1 MKRFILVVV
10 LLFLLVTV
18 IVQAAKEKV
27 GRDLRQPIAETE
39 LSPTPTIAVDPNQKI
54 TTSVY
59 VPYWALDDTENTT
72 LYDQYIYFGITP
84 NRQGI
89 AQEEGFSRVNKFNN
103 LVPGG
108 KERLL
113 ALRMVDSE
121 VNADILKDV
130 KVQERIITQTIA
142 YAKKND
148 FDGIVLDLEM
158 SAIPFD
164 SLITQ
169 INEFTKE
176 IATATKKQNLAF
188 TMTLYGDTF
197 YRVRP
202 FDVKSLSQSSDSFML
217 MAYDF
222 HKSRSNPGPNFPL
235 KGNEKYGYDM
245 TMLAEDISVYT
256 DPKNVTVI
264 FGMFGYDWKVDANG
278 KATASGEPLTY
289 EQIETKFLNGCKFTD
304 CQIKRDTL
312 SSETTITYTDDT
324 NQRHIVWFED
334 MQSVK
339 QKQDYLRTRGISN
352 FSFWAYSYF

>member
-1 MKRFILVVV
+1 MKRFILVVL
-10 LLFLLVTV
+10 LLFLLAIV
-18 IVQAAKEKV
+18 IVQAAKEKI
-27 GRDLRQPIAETE
+27 GRDLRQPIAETK
-39 LSPTPTIAVDPNQKI
+39 LSPTPTIAIDPNQNI
-54 TTSVY
+54 VTSVY
-59 VPYWALDDTENTT
+59 VPYWALDDAENTT

-89 AQEEGFSRVNKFNN
+89 AQEEGFSRVNKFNE

-108 KERLL
+108 KATYL

-121 VNADILKDV
+121 VNADILKDT
-130 KVQERIITQTIA
+130 KVQERIIAQTIA
-142 YAKKND
+142 YAKKNN

-176 IATATKKQNLAF
+176 IATATKSQNLKF

-202 FDVKSLSQSSDSFML
+202 FDVNSLSQSTDSFML

-245 TMLAEDISVYT
+245 TMLAQDISIYT
-256 DPKNVTVI
+256 APENVTVI
-264 FGMFGYDWKVDANG
+264 FGMFGYDWEVDDKG
-278 KATASGEPLTY
+278 KATASGVPLTY
-289 EQIETKFLNGCKFTD
+289 EQIQAKFLNGCDFTD
-304 CQIKRDTL
+304 CQIERDTL
-312 SSETTITYTDDT
+312 SSETSISYIDEN

-334 MQSVK
+334 MESVN
-339 QKQDYLRTRGISN
+339 QKQEYLRTRGISN